1 MVDEHY
7 LLSKRD
13 VMRQGQQ
20 NRRGRGRGNQGHSGS
35 NNSSSGGSSNS
46 SSNNNNN
53 RKPQNILSKNY
64 ESSGPD
70 VKIRGTAQHIA
81 EKYTHLARDAA
92 SAGDLV
98 MTENYLQHAEHYI
111 RIIMAAQAAQAQ
123 HYASQPQVQPQH
135 QQPQHQQ
142 QQPYLPGDGS
152 GNGSAA
158 GHRPQPHMDRQPDIA
173 DESPEPFVERESAAP
188 VPQHVEA
195 EPALAGD
202 AAARELPNGRQ
213 RRRRRPAGGPEGR
226 ANGVAAEV
234 NGNTAQPVI
243 KADLASD
250 DLLG

>member
-20 NRRGRGRGNQGHSGS
+20 NRRGRGRGNQGHSG
-35 NNSSSGGSSNS
+35 GSNS
-46 SSNNNNN
+46 SNNNSNGGGSNPNSNNN
-53 RKPQNILSKNY
+53 RKPQNVLSKNY

-111 RIIMAAQAAQAQ
+111 RIIMAAQTAQAQ
-123 HYASQPQVQPQH
+123 HYASQPQVQPQPQAS
-135 QQPQHQQ
+135 QQPPQYQQ
-142 QQPYLPGDGS
+142 QQPYLPGDGN
-152 GNGSAA
+152 GNGTPASY
-158 GHRPQPHMDRQPDIA
+158 RPQPPMDRQPEIA
-173 DESPEPFVERESAAP
+173 EQSPEPSAPRESAVP
-188 VPQHVEA
+188 VPQRAEA
-195 EPALAGD
+195 EPALAG
-202 AAARELPNGRQ
+202 ELPNGRQ

-226 ANGVAAEV
+226 ANGVPAEV

-243 KADLASD
+243 KADLPSD
-250 DLLG
+250 DLL